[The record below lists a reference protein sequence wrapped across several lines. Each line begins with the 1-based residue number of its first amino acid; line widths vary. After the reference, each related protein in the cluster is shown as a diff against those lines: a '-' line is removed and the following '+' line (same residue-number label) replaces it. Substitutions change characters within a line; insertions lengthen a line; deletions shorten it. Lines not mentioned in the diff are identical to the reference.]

1 MHRHRQTRRFGVVP
15 FFMVLCNPPNADRRL
30 GVLGDVGVPA
40 LLRSSS
46 NSGNSS
52 NSRNTRSVGG
62 VRRQQMFET
71 AVNKLTFLER
81 GLGVSANRHA
91 FSVYFG
97 STGVLSFRKYEHQN
111 SFDRRFEDQQR
122 KYQFGG
128 LLVCL
133 RITCWRVG
141 VR

>member
-1 MHRHRQTRRFGVVP
+1 
-15 FFMVLCNPPNADRRL
+15 
-30 GVLGDVGVPA
+30 
-40 LLRSSS
+40 
-46 NSGNSS
+46 
-52 NSRNTRSVGG
+52 
-62 VRRQQMFET
+62 MFET

-128 LLVCL
+128 APRVFAHNLLEGGCALARAPPVKMESRCHSL
-133 RITCWRVG
+133 LLHTCVVVVG
-141 VR
+141 FMS

>member
-15 FFMVLCNPPNADRRL
+15 FFMVLCNPPDADRML
-30 GVLGDVGVPA
+30 GVLGDVGDPA
-40 LLRSSS
+40 LLRS
-46 NSGNSS
+46 SS

-62 VRRQQMFET
+62 VGHQQMFET

-128 LLVCL
+128 LLVCF
-133 RITCWRVG
+133 RITCRRVG